1 MICPILNDGMTDGA
15 TLIYFKCPTE
25 FWQVIIIVR
34 AGNSNKFLHVA
45 CMMRLCY
52 LMASLSLSVLASVNV
67 HWVRHFGLFIFTGWL
82 TWFGGSWY
90 GPDSWV
96 HFGRCSLLL

>member
-1 MICPILNDGMTDGA
+1 MSCLMICPILDDGA

-25 FWQVIIIVR
+25 FDRLYIVVR
-34 AGNSNKFLHVA
+34 AGNSNNFLHVA

-67 HWVRHFGLFIFTGWL
+67 HWVRHFGLFIFTG
-82 TWFGGSWY
+82 
-90 GPDSWV
+90 
-96 HFGRCSLLL
+96 